1 VYGKGLQEVETK
13 ESKVEYLEGDVV
25 LLRTPGNRNFRFE
38 VFNLRIRLDHDVLG
52 NRSIVS
58 FGKKAY
64 EGHLLATR
72 WIRLDLIMACGNLA
86 LGG

>member
-1 VYGKGLQEVETK
+1 VDPNLAGIRH
-13 ESKVEYLEGDVV
+13 LEGDVV
-25 LLRTPGNRNFRFE
+25 LVRTPGNRNFRFE
-38 VFNLRIRLDHDVLG
+38 VFNLRIRLDRDVLG

-64 EGHLLATR
+64 EGYLPATR
-72 WIRLDLIMACGNLA
+72 WIRLDLIVACGDLG